1 MRNRTLLLLV
11 LLFAPALP
19 MAGQAQ
25 TAEPNEKAELAGN
38 FVTMHSNAPV
48 GGCGCFWNYGGGGT
62 FALTLR
68 QSQFAVV
75 GDISSAVSN
84 SITSSKFQLT
94 MTTFT
99 GGVRY
104 TPAFRLG
111 PVHPFAQTT
120 AGLVHALGTLAAGAS
135 NSSAGFAYQAG
146 GGADLDLS
154 HRFRWRIGE
163 ADYLL
168 TTFNNG
174 SNNHQNNLRISSGI
188 VWRF

>member
-1 MRNRTLLLLV
+1 MRNRTLLVLV
-11 LLFAPALP
+11 LLFAPALSV
-19 MAGQAQ
+19 AGQAP
-25 TAEPNEKAELAGN
+25 TAPQNEKAELAGS

-68 QSQFAVV
+68 HSPFAVA
-75 GDISSAVSN
+75 GDISSAVNN
-84 SITSSKFQLT
+84 SITASKYQLT

-99 GGVRY
+99 AGVRY
-104 TPAFRLG
+104 TPEIRLG
-111 PVHPFAQTT
+111 PFHPFAQTT
-120 AGLVHALGTLAAGAS
+120 AGLVHASGTLAAGAS
-135 NSSAGFAYQAG
+135 NSSAGFAYQVG

-154 HRFRWRIGE
+154 QRFRWRIAE

-174 SNNHQNNLRISSGI
+174 LNNHQNNLRISSGI